1 MVLVELMHTSPPS
14 PELDFPPS
22 LFIAI
27 AIASWV
33 SLEMAPRDMPPVQ
46 NRCTMLEI
54 GSTFSKGMGALL
66 LWNSSKSRRTC
77 SSVTTLQNIC
87 FSYIG
92 KTHGFL
98 ISLKMSA
105 RSPEFYQGVGLL
117 SITPRSHHNTR
128 VTGIVI

>member
-98 ISLKMSA
+98 SSLKISA
-105 RSPEFYQGVGLL
+105 WSPFTKALDCYLSLL
-117 SITPRSHHNTR
+117 DLITTPELQE
-128 VTGIVI
+128 